1 MYLEWNLI
9 VHTNFLLILRNWDK
23 NEINSWDFATFKAL
37 WDKEDEIV
45 QAFEND
51 VEVTDR
57 GTSACDIESMS
68 ASR

>member
-1 MYLEWNLI
+1 M
-9 VHTNFLLILRNWDK
+9 LILRNWDE
-23 NEINSWDFATFKAL
+23 NENHSRDFATFKAL

>member
-1 MYLEWNLI
+1 M
-9 VHTNFLLILRNWDK
+9 LILRNWDE
-23 NEINSWDFATFKAL
+23 NENNSLNFATFKAL

>member
-1 MYLEWNLI
+1 MKLI
-9 VHTNFLLILRNWDK
+9 VHISIWLYILRNWCK
-23 NEINSWDFATFKAL
+23 NKIYSWDFATFKAL

>member
-1 MYLEWNLI
+1 MRFCHL
-9 VHTNFLLILRNWDK
+9 
-23 NEINSWDFATFKAL
+23 KAL